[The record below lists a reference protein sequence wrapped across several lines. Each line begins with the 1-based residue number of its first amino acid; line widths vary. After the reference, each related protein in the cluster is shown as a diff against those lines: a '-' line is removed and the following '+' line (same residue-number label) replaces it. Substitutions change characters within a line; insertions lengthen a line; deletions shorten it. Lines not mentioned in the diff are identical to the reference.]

1 MSFKILKQSFF
12 RQSGFAPVVLLY
24 LAGAMALCSCRR
36 TEVQTSDGQNVGI
49 SPVAGVAKVAREDM
63 YKDVKYLAEFRPY
76 VQAELDTKVSGYV
89 SRMNVDFG
97 DKVKAGQLLAT
108 IEVPEL
114 EAQFVNALATEQRAE
129 ADYTNADLIYTR
141 LLAVDKA
148 HPNLVAQQ
156 ELDTAEAHDHAAAAA
171 IAATQAD
178 VQKYRTMVSYTNITA
193 PFDGVI
199 TRRYVDQ
206 GQLVQAGTSSG
217 RPLLRV
223 SDNYRLRLDFPVTV
237 DYVKNIQPGDP
248 VEVKVDSL
256 NGETFDGTIARFTY
270 DVDDA
275 TRTMTTEIEVTNS
288 DLRLIPGMYATVN
301 LKVEKHSNALTVP
314 VEAVN
319 LGKAPTVLV
328 VNKENKIEDR
338 PVTLGLEAPDKFEVL
353 SGLQEGDLVVVG
365 NRAAFQ
371 PGEKVEPKLVQLTM
385 RDQP

>member
-12 RQSGFAPVVLLY
+12 RQGGFVPVTLIC
-24 LAGAMALCSCRR
+24 LAGAVALCSCRR
-36 TEVQTSDGQNVGI
+36 AEVQTSNGQNAPTA
-49 SPVAGVAKVAREDM
+49 PVAGVAKVAREDM

-76 VQAELDTKVSGYV
+76 MQAELDTKVSGYV
-89 SRMNVDFG
+89 SQMNVDFG

-114 EAQFVNALATEQRAE
+114 EAQFVNALATEQKAE

-178 VQKYRTMVSYTNITA
+178 VEKYRTMVSYTNITA

-206 GQLVQAGTSSG
+206 GQLVQSGTSSG

-256 NGETFDGTIARFTY
+256 NGETFGGTIARFTY

-301 LKVEKHSNALTVP
+301 LKVEKHSSVLVVP

-328 VNKENKIEDR
+328 VNNENKIEDR

-371 PGEKVEPKLVQLTM
+371 AGEKVEPKVVQLTM
-385 RDQP
+385 RGQP